1 MKPVIA
7 ANWKMNLDKVGVDA
21 LINGIQGDIQ
31 AHESI
36 EVIIAPSSCYLA
48 QVGGALG
55 VANWQLKPLL
65 SLILGLTPEK
75 YLLKW

>member
-7 ANWKMNLDKVGVDA
+7 ANWKMNLDKLGVDA

-55 VANWQLKPLL
+55 RGQLAAQT
-65 SLILGLTPEK
+65 IAEFNLGLTPER